1 MYSSLFLWIAGTYQ
15 LFGIVL
21 VTNVLASKVL
31 SRKDMI
37 LVTVIMTIGGS
48 VLLNSVQYFAEIY
61 TIGVLILFLSWK
73 GVQWVKSFIFV
84 IVGQILFIL
93 SDYLIGVFVGTALG
107 VYSGD
112 YHTTLLDAW
121 FIMVIFLT
129 PCLVVAYIFSLCV
142 SWILR
147 RGSFKNAVKYN
158 EFMIISLLMLTIVIM
173 YFLIYLEDTLGL
185 PIEVAE
191 LYIIIF
197 ATLIL
202 AIGIVFTIAAK
213 VEKTRAEQMKREQ
226 ELAQLRDY
234 TEKLEMLN
242 DEMSLFK
249 HDYINILASLHG
261 YINNGNQQE
270 LEKYF
275 QNSITPLARKIKS
288 NKAQLLK

>member
-31 SRKDMI
+31 SRKNMI

-93 SDYLIGVFVGTALG
+93 SDYLIGVFVAVALG
-107 VYSGD
+107 VYSED
-112 YHTTLLDAW
+112 YHATFLDAA
-121 FIMVIFLT
+121 FVMAIFVT
-129 PCLVVAYIFSLCV
+129 PCLIVAYIFSLCA

-173 YFLIYLEDTLGL
+173 YLFIYLEDILGL
-185 PIEVAE
+185 PTEVAE

-197 ATLIL
+197 STLIL
-202 AIGIVFTIAAK
+202 VIGIVFAIVAR
-213 VEKTRAEQMKREQ
+213 VGNTRVEQMKQERE
-226 ELAQLRDY
+226 LVQLRDY
-234 TEKLEMLN
+234 TEKLELLN
-242 DEMSLFK
+242 SDMSLFK
-249 HDYINILASLHG
+249 HDYINILASIQG
-261 YINNGNQQE
+261 YITDGDIDS
-270 LEKYF
+270 LDRYF
-275 QNSITPLARKIKS
+275 NETIKPLQNFES
-288 NKAQLLK
+288 

>member
-48 VLLNSVQYFAEIY
+48 LLLKSVQYFAEIY

-93 SDYLIGVFVGTALG
+93 SDYLIGVFAGTALG

-121 FIMVIFLT
+121 FIMVIFVT
-129 PCLVVAYIFSLCV
+129 PCLIVAYTFSLCV

-158 EFMIISLLMLTIVIM
+158 EFMIISLLILTIAIM

-226 ELAQLRDY
+226 EVAQLRDY

-242 DEMSLFK
+242 DEMSVFK

-261 YINNGNQQE
+261 YIVARDKE
-270 LEKYF
+270 RLEAYF
-275 QNSITPLARKIKS
+275 KTTIHPLIKKS
-288 NKAQLLK
+288 